1 MANNQPPGQGQLP
14 GNSNH
19 FQINNSAPGYGQQG
33 MPQVGNVAF
42 PVAPL
47 SVPTLPGMNPGNT
60 AQRTHQGQYIYQ
72 GASMQYHQSVSMQ
85 RMGGQVNPS
94 ALFTSQ
100 PPSQAGPPRMQ
111 DGRTLPESCMTD
123 NVTYPCIPVVHNVH
137 DHEGATTLDYKA
149 HQIWGFMK
157 IEKSPGKEV
166 NKARDSLLVSE
177 RPILQK

>member
-1 MANNQPPGQGQLP
+1 MISTMSDVNGE
-14 GNSNH
+14 
-19 FQINNSAPGYGQQG
+19 
-33 MPQVGNVAF
+33 
-42 PVAPL
+42 
-47 SVPTLPGMNPGNT
+47 
-60 AQRTHQGQYIYQ
+60 
-72 GASMQYHQSVSMQ
+72 
-85 RMGGQVNPS
+85 RMTIPIDIIMKMIHDCMHAHMCTQMFS
-94 ALFTSQ
+94 LFTSQ

-149 HQIWGFMK
+149 PQIWGFMK